1 MLRNPFTPGFGLHPA
16 VLIGREQVVDAIS
29 SAFDTQ
35 ANPFRTTWL
44 RGPSGT
50 GKTTLLDA
58 IQGQAG
64 LAGWIV
70 VQEDAAGPDLPGRIV
85 QRLAAHQPTPRGRG
99 GRVSARVGLPGAE
112 VQYEYQ
118 REGQVVVE
126 RSVRDALEAVVEQPG
141 VNGVLVTIDEVH
153 TADHEHLA
161 IIGNA
166 VQHLLRGTA
175 PRSVALIVAGLP
187 QPTLATGDERR
198 LATFLT
204 RCRPVEVDQLSD
216 AAVRSGLQ
224 ATARAGGRAFAP
236 DALSLAVT
244 ASAGYPFMLQL
255 VGWHAWEQ
263 QLDGQ
268 PIRRESV
275 VAALPR
281 ADHDLRRAVLMPIAR
296 PLSAMDQKYLR
307 AMAEDQGPSN
317 TGDIADRLGRSSQYA
332 GVYRDRLIE
341 LGLIQSTGHGVVDFA
356 IPGLRAL
363 YRSPVD

>member
-1 MLRNPFTPGFGLHPA
+1 M
-16 VLIGREQVVDAIS
+16 
-29 SAFDTQ
+29 
-35 ANPFRTTWL
+35 
-44 RGPSGT
+44 
-50 GKTTLLDA
+50 
-58 IQGQAG
+58 
-64 LAGWIV
+64 
-70 VQEDAAGPDLPGRIV
+70 QER
-85 QRLAAHQPTPRGRG
+85 
-99 GRVSARVGLPGAE
+99 
-112 VQYEYQ
+112 
-118 REGQVVVE
+118 
-126 RSVRDALEAVVEQPG
+126 
-141 VNGVLVTIDEVH
+141 
-153 TADHEHLA
+153 
-161 IIGNA
+161 
-166 VQHLLRGTA
+166 
-175 PRSVALIVAGLP
+175 
-187 QPTLATGDERR
+187 
-198 LATFLT
+198 F
-204 RCRPVEVDQLSD
+204 
-216 AAVRSGLQ
+216 Q